1 MELPDETTFLFV
13 FPITGSVNVSDD
25 QFNHRG
31 VCMSEL
37 KVAAG
42 VLAFGFIAVG
52 GFNRLRDTVQGEA
65 NTGGVVTSTCIGGVG
80 ASLTLA
86 EAAFTRP
93 GRYSVAVE
101 HVADFGIDSRTTT
114 YAVDVPKDA
123 SLSKPFG
130 KGLDVWSGYRHIDSI
145 KVEPAR

>member
-1 MELPDETTFLFV
+1 
-13 FPITGSVNVSDD
+13 
-25 QFNHRG
+25 
-31 VCMSEL
+31 MSEL

-65 NTGGVVTSTCIGGVG
+65 NTGAVVTSTCIGGAG

-101 HVADFGIDSRTTT
+101 HAADFGTDSRTTT
-114 YAVDVPKDA
+114 YAVDVPTDA
-123 SLSKPFG
+123 SLNQPFG
-130 KGLDVWSGYRHIDSI
+130 KSLDVWAGYRHINGI
-145 KVEPAR
+145 KIEPAR